1 MAKRGRPRKDSLQL
15 PLLQQKEIAL
25 AKHASGELL
34 TLDETA
40 LAIWDPKTEKKPMT
54 RMGMLKFE
62 KRILEKLRKALF
74 KYGIRNLSDV
84 IETRRAPILDKRLSE
99 NI

>member
-15 PLLQQKEIAL
+15 PLLQQKEIAI
-25 AKHASGELL
+25 AKHLSGELL

-40 LAIWDPKTEKKPMT
+40 LAIWDPKTEARPMT

-62 KRILEKLRKALF
+62 KRILEKIRKALL
-74 KYGIRNLSDV
+74 KYGIHDLSDV
-84 IETRRAPILDKRLSE
+84 FEPRRMPVLDKRLE
-99 NI
+99 NF